1 MPYLLPDQSVSCF
14 EQVDLSALARD
25 GIRILFVDIDNTVS
39 AFDDTAC
46 SPAAAAFLLACRKH
60 GIEPV
65 LFTNN
70 TKAHALRVMAGRPE
84 GELLTFCLKP
94 MPFSILRILLL
105 RQLKPHQAAV
115 LGDQLFTDILAGR
128 LAGVRTILCGRRD
141 KKERKDTSVMRFFEN
156 IVYTRYE
163 KRGLIDRRNGYV
175 RIL

>member
-1 MPYLLPDQSVSCF
+1 MPLLLPDESVQRF
-14 EQVDLSALARD
+14 EHVDLHKLYRD

-39 AFDDTAC
+39 AFTDIAC
-46 SPAAAAFLLACRKH
+46 SGAAAAFLNACRRT

-70 TKAHALRVMAGRPE
+70 TKAHARKVMAGRPE
-84 GELLTFCLKP
+84 GALLTFCLKP
-94 MPFSILRILLL
+94 MPFSILRMLTL
-105 RQLKPHQAAV
+105 RHLKPSQAAV
-115 LGDQLFTDILAGR
+115 LGDQLFTDMLAGK
-128 LAGVRTILCGRRD
+128 LAGTRTILCGKRSE
-141 KKERKDTSVMRFFEN
+141 KERKDTSVMRFFEN